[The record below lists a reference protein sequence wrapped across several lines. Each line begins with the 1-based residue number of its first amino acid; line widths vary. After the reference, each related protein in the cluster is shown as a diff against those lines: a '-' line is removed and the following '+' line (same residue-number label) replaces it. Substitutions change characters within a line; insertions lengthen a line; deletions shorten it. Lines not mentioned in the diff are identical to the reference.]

1 MEELWPVLPKFFQKT
16 EKERTGANSFYEALP
31 HFFPTEPNKGK
42 ERNLQTS
49 ISHKN
54 RHKNQ
59 WNRIEGQKPEG
70 KEKKS
75 WKWTDRNDAVIYGK

>member
-42 ERNLQTS
+42 ERNLLKKWRETYGK
-49 ISHKN
+49 INDIKASHK
-54 RHKNQ
+54 RDQFHK
-59 WNRIEGQKPEG
+59 
-70 KEKKS
+70 KKKINFKYKGF
-75 WKWTDRNDAVIYGK
+75 WALNK